1 MHGDPVSTDAVDYL
15 QRLAITPSLPGS
27 GNGVPMAARR
37 AVRVTRIGQPVQAP
51 TPQAIPGSGGGGRDE
66 ETRFEPPTLP
76 LLVGLAGAGTPIAF
90 LLDGTRQGVSVRL
103 GTWAGAHDDDTT
115 LDAQQAML
123 LAVLGGCYPAV
134 DVSAASVA
142 TPSLACGAIALGV
155 PGAPAVDPRDGGLPM
170 DRLLRSVSGH
180 TWAALV
186 LAQPVGV
193 DELSA
198 DRNRVLNEMRMVSGA
213 VEAAGVSSPLAEH
226 YLRLLKSRL
235 QALADAQARG
245 GWRTGVYLFGE
256 HSGDLRALTGAWR
269 AVFSGA
275 TSVPEP
281 VRTIEHPAVVE
292 LGVNWVLPDDPERP
306 GPNAYRH
313 PFAAQTLLS
322 SAQLAAYVHLPNVET
337 LGFSITPVPRF
348 DIVAPTVNAQEPHLL
363 VGQVLDNHRATPGS
377 YQVPLRSLTR
387 HVFIPGTTGSGKTN
401 TIMGLLL
408 EASAHRVPFMVIEP
422 AKAEYR
428 SMLAHPVLGPH
439 VQIFTAG
446 KATVGPFVLNPF
458 EVPAGTTVS
467 EHLDLLRAVFTAS
480 FGMWAPLPQ
489 ILEHCLHEV
498 YVDRGWDLRTN
509 TNSRLDAE
517 AELSDAFPTLS
528 DLISKVSEVI
538 PTLGYEDRIAGDM
551 RAALVTRLESLRRG
565 AKGAMLDVSRSLP
578 TAVLFERPT
587 VVELEA
593 LGDEGDKAFFT
604 GLLLIRLAE
613 YRRTQGQRRELV
625 HLLVV
630 EEAHRLLANVPAQTS
645 EESANPRGQA
655 VETFSNLLSEIR
667 AYGQGVVIADQVPV
681 RLAPDVIKNTNL
693 KIAHRIISADDRT
706 VLAGAMAMDEQQA
719 KALTTLGVGEAA
731 VFSGGDDA
739 PLLVRVPA
747 VKDPL
752 APHPPPD
759 EDVRAH
765 MDNWRQAGSFA
776 DLFRARTFC
785 TQTCIST
792 EACAAARA
800 LADDEYVQRTL
811 SRIITSTIDEP
822 EALARLW
829 EDLTTTVGSRRPPTV
844 PLDELMRAYA
854 GHGTAWLATRRGAQ
868 RSWTYTDTEEYRD
881 RMRALML
888 DRLNTGGLNA
898 PALTAAFRATV
909 DRLHA
914 RQFEPYPACHLV
926 CTQDPPLCLYR
937 SAVADL
943 VASRRYHPLWR
954 EADQSDGATED
965 MRRVRTWQVCQ
976 DAAYE
981 LMEFPTED
989 APEEARKKLDTA
1001 ARRVC
1006 LCFEQQM
1013 LADDRRK
1020 VPRTTRRI
1028 LARVM
1033 KEAGY

>member
-1 MHGDPVSTDAVDYL
+1 MSSDPVSTEAVDYL
-15 QRLAITPSLPGS
+15 QRLAITPPLLSTGTA
-27 GNGVPMAARR
+27 VPFAARR

-51 TPQAIPGSGGGGRDE
+51 IPQAIRGEGEGRDE
-66 ETRFEPPTLP
+66 TTKFEPPTLP
-76 LLVGLAGAGTPIAF
+76 LLVALAGARTPIAL

-103 GTWAGAHDDDTT
+103 GTWAGPHEDDTLADARQVT
-115 LDAQQAML
+115 LL
-123 LAVLGGCYPAV
+123 SVLGGCYPAV
-134 DVSAASVA
+134 DVSAAGVA
-142 TPSLACGAIALGV
+142 TPALACSAIALGV
-155 PGAPAVDPRDGGLPM
+155 PGGPSVDPRDGGLPV
-170 DRLLRSVSGH
+170 DRLLRSVEGQ

-186 LAQPVGV
+186 LAQPLGAA
-193 DELSA
+193 ELSA
-198 DRNRVLNEMRMVSGA
+198 DRNRVLNEMRMVSSA
-213 VEAAGVSSPLAEH
+213 VEAVGVSSPLAEH
-226 YLRLLKSRL
+226 YLRLLKARL
-235 QALADAQARG
+235 NALADAQARG

-256 HSGDLRALTGAWR
+256 HPDDLAAVSGAWR

-281 VRTIEHPAVVE
+281 VRTIEHPAVVD
-292 LGVNWVLPDDPERP
+292 LGVHWALPDDPERP
-306 GPNAYRH
+306 GPNAYQH

-322 SAQLAAYVHLPNVET
+322 SAQLAAYVHLPNIET
-337 LGFSITPVPRF
+337 LGFAITPVPRF
-348 DIVAPTVNAQEPHLL
+348 DIVAPAVSTQEPHLL
-363 VGQVLDNHRATPGS
+363 VGQVLNHHRTTPGR

-387 HVFIPGTTGSGKTN
+387 HVFVPGTTGSGKTN

-408 EASAHRVPFMVIEP
+408 EISTHGVPFMVIEP

-428 SMLAHPVLGPH
+428 SLLAHPVLGPH
-439 VQIFTAG
+439 LQIFTAG

-458 EVPAGTTVS
+458 EVPVGTTVS

-498 YVDRGWDLRTN
+498 YVDRGWDLRAN
-509 TNSRLDAE
+509 TNSRLDTA
-517 AELSDAFPTLS
+517 ADPSDAFPTLS
-528 DLISKVSEVI
+528 DLIAKVSEVI
-538 PTLGYEDRIAGDM
+538 PTLGYEERIAGDM

-578 TAVLFERPT
+578 VAVLFQRPT

-613 YRRTQGQRRELV
+613 YRRVQGQSRDLV

-630 EEAHRLLANVPAQTS
+630 EEAHRLLANVPSPSS

-693 KIAHRIISADDRT
+693 KIAHRIISADDRA
-706 VLAGAMAMDEQQA
+706 VLAGAMAMDEVQA

-739 PLLVRVPA
+739 PLLVQVPA

-759 EDVRAH
+759 DDVQAH
-765 MDNWRQAGSFA
+765 MDNWRQAGSYTDFY
-776 DLFRARTFC
+776 RSRTFC
-785 TQTCIST
+785 AETCPSQV
-792 EACAAARA
+792 ACAAARA

-811 SRIITSTIDEP
+811 SRIMTTTADEP

-829 EDLTTTVGSRRPPTV
+829 EDLTTAIGARRPPAV
-844 PLDELMRAYA
+844 PLDDLLHAYA
-854 GHGTAWLATRRGAQ
+854 GHGTDWLATRRGAQ
-868 RSWTYTDTEEYRD
+868 RSWTYTDTEEFRA
-881 RMRALML
+881 RMRAMLL
-888 DRLNTGGLNA
+888 DRLDTGGLNA
-898 PALTAAFRATV
+898 PALTAAFKATV
-909 DRLHA
+909 HRLHA

-943 VASRRYHPLWR
+943 VAGRRYHPLWS
-954 EADQSDGATED
+954 EADQNDGASED
-965 MRRVRTWQVCQ
+965 KRRVRTWEVCQ

-981 LMEFPTED
+981 LVEFPTED
-989 APEEARKKLDTA
+989 APEEARKKLDTT

-1028 LARVM
+1028 LARVL
-1033 KEAGY
+1033 KEAGL

>member
-1 MHGDPVSTDAVDYL
+1 MTDPVSTDAVDYL
-15 QRLAITPSLPGS
+15 QRIALTPPLPGGGS
-27 GNGVPMAARR
+27 VVPLVARR
-37 AVRVTRIGQPVQAP
+37 AVRVTGVGRSVQAP
-51 TPQAIPGSGGGGRDE
+51 TPQAMQGSGDRDE

-76 LLVGLAGAGTPIAF
+76 LLVGLAGAGAPIAF

-103 GTWAGAHDDDTT
+103 GTWADPDDDES
-115 LDAQQAML
+115 LDARQAMIL
-123 LAVLGGCYPAV
+123 TVLGGCYPAV
-134 DVSAASVA
+134 DVSAAGVA
-142 TPSLACGAIALGV
+142 TPPLAYGAIALGV
-155 PGAPAVDPRDGGLPM
+155 PGAPSVDSRDSGLPV
-170 DRLLRSVSGH
+170 DRLLRSVHGH
-180 TWAALV
+180 TWAALL
-186 LAQPVGV
+186 LAEPVGV
-193 DELSA
+193 EELRA
-198 DRNRVLNEMRMVSGA
+198 DRDRVLNEMRMVSSR
-213 VEAAGVSSPLAEH
+213 VEAIGLSSPLADH
-226 YLRLLKSRL
+226 YLRLLNSRL

-256 HSGDLRALTGAWR
+256 HSDDLRALSGAWR

-281 VRTIEHPAVVE
+281 VRTIEHPSVVD
-292 LGVNWVLPDDPERP
+292 LGVHWMLPDGPERP

-322 SAQLAAYVHLPNVET
+322 SAQLAAYLHLPNLET
-337 LGFSITPVPRF
+337 LGFAISPVPRF
-348 DIVAPTVNAQEPHLL
+348 DIVAPAVDAQEPHLL
-363 VGQVLDNHRATPGS
+363 VGQVMDNHRTTAGR

-408 EASAHRVPFMVIEP
+408 ETSAHGVPFMVIEP

-428 SMLAHPVLGPH
+428 SLLAHPVLGRNLQ
-439 VQIFTAG
+439 VFTAG

-480 FGMWAPLPQ
+480 FGMWTPLPQ

-509 TNSRLDAE
+509 NNSRLDAG
-517 AELSDAFPTLS
+517 AEQSDAFPTLS
-528 DLISKVSEVI
+528 DLVAKVSEVI
-538 PTLGYEDRIAGDM
+538 PSLGYEERIAGDM

-578 TAVLFERPT
+578 TPVLFERPT

-613 YRRTQGQRRELV
+613 YRRAQGQSRDLV

-630 EEAHRLLANVPAQTS
+630 EEAHRLLANVPARSS

-655 VETFSNLLSEIR
+655 VETFSHLLSEIR

-693 KIAHRIISADDRT
+693 KIAHRIVSADDRM
-706 VLAGAMAMDEQQA
+706 VLAGAMAMDELQA

-739 PLLVRVPA
+739 PLLVRIPA

-765 MDNWRQAGSFA
+765 MDTWRQAGAFA
-776 DLFRARTFC
+776 NLFQARTFC
-785 TQTCIST
+785 AETCLSSV
-792 EACAAARA
+792 ACAAARA
-800 LADDEYVQRTL
+800 LVDDEYVQRTL
-811 SRIITSTIDEP
+811 TRIVTTTIDEP
-822 EALARLW
+822 QALARLW
-829 EDLTTTVGSRRPPTV
+829 EDLTGSVGARRPPTV
-844 PLDELMRAYA
+844 PLEDLLRAYV
-854 GHGTAWLATRRGAQ
+854 GHGSDWLATRRGAQ
-868 RSWTYTDTEEYRD
+868 RAWTYTDTEEFRD
-881 RMRALML
+881 RMRAMLL
-888 DRLNTGGLNA
+888 DRLDTGGLNA
-898 PALTAAFRATV
+898 TALTAALQQTV
-909 DRLHA
+909 HRLHA

-943 VASRRYHPLWR
+943 VAGRRYHPMWR
-954 EADQSDGATED
+954 EADQNDGASED
-965 MRRVRTWQVCQ
+965 KRRVRTWEVCQ

-981 LMEFPTED
+981 IVEFPTED
-989 APEEARKKLDTA
+989 ASEEARKKLDTA

-1028 LARVM
+1028 LARVL
-1033 KEAGY
+1033 KEAGL

>member
-1 MHGDPVSTDAVDYL
+1 MNGDPVSTDAVDYL
-15 QRLAITPSLPGS
+15 QRLAVVPPLPGI
-27 GNGVPMAARR
+27 GKVVPLAARR
-37 AVRVTRIGQPVQAP
+37 AMRVTRVGQPVQTPA
-51 TPQAIPGSGGGGRDE
+51 PQAMAGSGGGRDE
-66 ETRFEPPTLP
+66 EARFEPPTLP
-76 LLVGLAGAGTPIAF
+76 LLVGLAGAGTPVAF

-103 GTWAGAHDDDTT
+103 GTWAGAHGDDTS
-115 LDAQQAML
+115 LDARQAML

-134 DVSAASVA
+134 DVSAAGVA
-142 TPSLACGAIALGV
+142 TPPLACGAIALGV
-155 PGAPAVDPRDGGLPM
+155 PGMPSVDPRDGGLPV
-170 DRLLRSVSGH
+170 DRLLRSVAGH
-180 TWAALV
+180 TWASLV

-193 DELSA
+193 QELSA
-198 DRNRVLNEMRMVSGA
+198 DRNRVLNEMRMVSSK
-213 VEAAGVSSPLAEH
+213 VEALGVSSPLAEH

-256 HSGDLRALTGAWR
+256 HPDDLRALTGAWR

-281 VRTIEHPAVVE
+281 VRTIEHPAVAD
-292 LGVNWVLPDDPERP
+292 LGVHWVLPDDPERP

-322 SAQLAAYVHLPNVET
+322 STQLAAYVHLPNVET
-337 LGFSITPVPRF
+337 LGFAVSPVPRF
-348 DIVAPTVNAQEPHLL
+348 DIVAPAVDAQEPHLL

-408 EASAHRVPFMVIEP
+408 ETNAHGVPFMVIEP

-428 SMLAHPVLGPH
+428 SLLAHPVLGGDLQ
-439 VQIFTAG
+439 VFTAG

-458 EVPAGTTVS
+458 EVPDGTTVN

-509 TNSRLDAE
+509 TNSRLDTGP
-517 AELSDAFPTLS
+517 ELSDAFPTLS
-528 DLISKVSEVI
+528 DLIAKVSEVI

-613 YRRTQGQRRELV
+613 YRRAQGQRRDLV

-630 EEAHRLLANVPAQTS
+630 EEAHRLLANVSTQSS

-706 VLAGAMAMDEQQA
+706 VLAGAMAMDELQA

-785 TQTCIST
+785 AKTCIST

-800 LADDEYVQRTL
+800 LTDDEYVQRTL

-829 EDLTTTVGSRRPPTV
+829 EDLTTTIGSRRPPTV
-844 PLDELMRAYA
+844 PLDELMGAYA
-854 GHGTAWLATRRGAQ
+854 GHGTDWLATRRGAQ

>member
-1 MHGDPVSTDAVDYL
+1 MNGDPVSTDAVDYL
-15 QRLAITPSLPGS
+15 QRLAITPELPGS
-27 GNGVPMAARR
+27 GNAVPLATRR
-37 AVRVTRIGQPVQAP
+37 AVRVTRIGQSVQAP
-51 TPQAIPGSGGGGRDE
+51 TPQAIPGSEGGRDE
-66 ETRFEPPTLP
+66 ETRFAPPTLP
-76 LLVGLAGAGTPIAF
+76 LLVGLAGAGTPVAF

-103 GTWAGAHDDDTT
+103 GTWAGDHDDDTS
-115 LDAQQAML
+115 LDARQAML
-123 LAVLGGCYPAV
+123 LAVLDGCYPAV
-134 DVSAASVA
+134 DVSAAGVA

-155 PGAPAVDPRDGGLPM
+155 PGAPSVDPRDGGLPV
-170 DRLLRSVSGH
+170 DRLLRAVNGH

-193 DELSA
+193 EELSA
-198 DRNRVLNEMRMVSGA
+198 DRNRVLNEMRMVSSA
-213 VEAAGVSSPLAEH
+213 VEAVGVSSPLAEH
-226 YLRLLKSRL
+226 YLQLLKARL
-235 QALADAQARG
+235 QAVADAQARG
-245 GWRTGVYLFGE
+245 GWRTGVYLFG
-256 HSGDLRALTGAWR
+256 GQTDDLRALTGAWR

-281 VRTIEHPAVVE
+281 VRTIDHPAVAD
-292 LGVNWVLPDDPERP
+292 LGVRWVLPDDPERP
-306 GPNAYRH
+306 GPNVYRH
-313 PFAAQTLLS
+313 PYAAQTLLS
-322 SAQLAAYVHLPNVET
+322 SAQLAACVHLPNLET
-337 LGFSITPVPRF
+337 LGFAISPVPRF
-348 DIVAPTVNAQEPHLL
+348 DTVAPAVDDQEPHLL
-363 VGQVLDNHRATPGS
+363 VGQVLDNHRTTAGR

-387 HVFIPGTTGSGKTN
+387 HVFIPGTTGAGKTN

-408 EASAHRVPFMVIEP
+408 ETDAHGVPFMVIEP

-428 SMLAHPVLGPH
+428 SLLAHPMLGRNIQ
-439 VQIFTAG
+439 VFTAG

-458 EVPAGTTVS
+458 EVPTGTTVS

-480 FGMWAPLPQ
+480 FGMWTPLPQ
-489 ILEHCLHEV
+489 ILEHCLHQV

-509 TNSRLDAE
+509 TNTRLTSGAE
-517 AELSDAFPTLS
+517 PADTFPTLT
-528 DLISKVSEVI
+528 DLIAKVGEVI
-538 PTLGYEDRIAGDM
+538 PALGYEERIAGDM
-551 RAALVTRLESLRRG
+551 RAALVTRLESLRKG

-613 YRRTQGQRRELV
+613 YRRAQGQSRDLV

-630 EEAHRLLANVPAQTS
+630 EEAHRLLANVPAQS
-645 EESANPRGQA
+645 SQESANPRGQA

-706 VLAGAMAMDEQQA
+706 VLAGAMAMDELQA

-759 EDVRAH
+759 EDVQAH
-765 MDNWRQAGSFA
+765 MDNWRQAGSFT

-785 TQTCIST
+785 AKTCMST
-792 EACAAARA
+792 AACVAARA

-811 SRIITSTIDEP
+811 SRIVTTTIDEP

-829 EDLTTTVGSRRPPTV
+829 EDLTTAIGARRPPTV
-844 PLDELMRAYA
+844 PLDDLMRAYA
-854 GHGTAWLATRRGAQ
+854 GHGTDGLATRRGAQ
-868 RSWTYTDTEEYRD
+868 RSWSYTDTEEFRD
-881 RMRALML
+881 RMRAVLL
-888 DRLNTGGLNA
+888 DRLDTGGLNA
-898 PALTAAFRATV
+898 TACAAALRQTV
-909 DRLHA
+909 HRLHA

-943 VASRRYHPLWR
+943 VASHRYHPVWG
-954 EADQSDGATED
+954 EADRSDGASED
-965 MRRVRTWQVCQ
+965 KRRVRTWEVCQ

-981 LMEFPTED
+981 LVEFPTED
-989 APEEARKKLDTA
+989 APEEARKKLDTT

-1028 LARVM
+1028 LARVL
-1033 KEAGY
+1033 KEAGL